1 MSRKYEKYASAA
13 ASTANLCLA
22 AAHLAAMIAR
32 IEVGK
37 FRTFPEQMEMG
48 RFLDWF
54 NQPNCFDGI
63 VRAAIAHLWFET
75 IHPFEDGNGRVGR
88 AIIDMV
94 IAQDGGQAARLYCM
108 SRQLQEN
115 QSAYYDALNAAQT
128 GNLDITVW
136 IVWFVTQFGA
146 ACQ

>member
-32 IEVGK
+32 
-37 FRTFPEQMEMG
+37 
-48 RFLDWF
+48 
-54 NQPNCFDGI
+54 
-63 VRAAIAHLWFET
+63 
-75 IHPFEDGNGRVGR
+75 
-88 AIIDMV
+88 
-94 IAQDGGQAARLYCM
+94 DGGQAARLYCM

-115 QSAYYDALNAAQT
+115 QSAYYDVLNAAQT